1 MPVAGAQVF
10 RDVTVKKCH
19 NRTKLRW
26 PLANGLF
33 LSHKLLITAIVVMS
47 GMRAGSLP
55 AGGGHGAV

>member
-10 RDVTVKKCH
+10 RDGTVEKCQ

-33 LSHKLLITAIVVMS
+33 LSHKLLITAIVVTS

-55 AGGGHGAV
+55 AGGYHGAV